1 MNDKWDVKQD
11 VKQRNS
17 GSNTVI
23 SSLLKTAGGMRG
35 ISEVLQQSQFESL
48 LVSVQL
54 SDDNLNEADLLSR
67 ILGIE
72 PLISEQEHGNK
83 V

>member
-1 MNDKWDVKQD
+1 MDGTLDIEKRELETD
-11 VKQRNS
+11 
-17 GSNTVI
+17 TVI
-23 SSLLKTAGGMRG
+23 SSLLKTAGGMTG
-35 ISEVLQQSQFESL
+35 ISAILQQSKFESL

-54 SDDNLNEADLLSR
+54 SDNDLDEVDLLSR
-67 ILGIE
+67 ILGVE